1 MGITFASLS
10 HAAKSA
16 LVSMAPP
23 ATTSDLPLGH
33 VHQALA
39 AALGF
44 NSHAALKA
52 AVQSG
57 EEAPAYDLA
66 THVLLDLPRL
76 ATRMSELGHP
86 TRVNA
91 VTEAVRN
98 AFDTL
103 LPKARLHDSASDLGD
118 EIHGEVADAIETDN
132 SYSSELASTNA
143 YGGDFD
149 LSFDEAVPIDEAR
162 GQWVMLA
169 AGSSSLD
176 QDPDRSFSGD
186 VIDVSA
192 RAVFEKLGR
201 RVLGEMVIEVTGAS
215 VQDWGPDPDDE
226 PSDFEP
232 PAYGVAKGARN
243 V

>member
-1 MGITFASLS
+1 MRT
-10 HAAKSA
+10 
-16 LVSMAPP
+16 
-23 ATTSDLPLGH
+23 
-33 VHQALA
+33 
-39 AALGF
+39 
-44 NSHAALKA
+44 
-52 AVQSG
+52 
-57 EEAPAYDLA
+57 
-66 THVLLDLPRL
+66 
-76 ATRMSELGHP
+76 
-86 TRVNA
+86 
-91 VTEAVRN
+91 
-98 AFDTL
+98 
-103 LPKARLHDSASDLGD
+103 
-118 EIHGEVADAIETDN
+118 IETDD

-169 AGSSSLD
+169 AGSSSLG